1 MIAFLTSCD
10 AITAVMFFS
19 DDPCAIARTLIPLR
33 PSTPNIFPLTPGW
46 LRICSPTKA
55 IMDKS
60 FSMINGSTTC
70 VLISFSNSESTA
82 IFAKCVSC
90 TFTPTQIECSE
101 ELCVIKMTLI
111 LFLANASNNL
121 FEKPGIPTIPAPSK
135 LNKQMSLMLEI
146 PRIKLSSLGDSFSI
160 NVPGCSGSKVFLIR
174 TGIFSYM
181 TG

>member
-1 MIAFLTSCD
+1 MALRTSCD

-33 PSTPNIFPLTPGW
+33 PSTPNILPLTPGW
-46 LRICSPTKA
+46 FRICSPTNA
-55 IMDKS
+55 IIDKS
-60 FSMINGSTTC
+60 FSIINGSTTC
-70 VLISFSNSESTA
+70 VLISCSNSASTA

-90 TFTPTQIECSE
+90 KFTPTQIECSE

-111 LFLANASNNL
+111 LFFARASNNL

-135 LNKQMSLMLEI
+135 LNKQMSLMLEM

-160 NVPGCSGSKVFLIR
+160 KVPGCSGSKVFLIR
-174 TGIFSYM
+174 TGIFSYI